1 MVPISSEEILTRVY
15 LERVR
20 ESLSDDK
27 LKA

>member
-1 MVPISSEEILTRVY
+1 MVPISSEEILTSVY